1 MRKRPIK
8 KSFYLTNS
16 EFELLKK
23 RAFDVGLSVSD
34 YLRSLIENVI
44 PREKPGKEFYDEI
57 KNLRLIGNNLNQL
70 TKYVNTTGILKE
82 RDILKALELVNTFIY
97 ELQEKY
103 LVKEEFTVAI
113 ETK

>member
-70 TKYVNTTGILKE
+70 TKYVNTTGILRE
-82 RDILKALELVNTFIY
+82 RDILKTIESINTFIY
-97 ELQEKY
+97 KLQEKY
-103 LVKEEFTVAI
+103 LVKEKFIVVI

>member
-34 YLRSLIENVI
+34 YLRSLIKNVV
-44 PREKPGKEFYDEI
+44 PREKPNKEFYNEI

-70 TKYVNTTGILKE
+70 TKYVNTTGILRE
-82 RDILKALELVNTFIY
+82 RDILKTIELINTFIY
-97 ELQEKY
+97 KLQEKY
-103 LVKEEFTVAI
+103 LVKEKFIVVI